1 MHAPESEATTT
12 SVKRLVARGVTKRY
26 EQTLALDDVSL
37 ALTPGEVHAVVGHNG
52 AGKSTLLR
60 VLAGAE
66 RPDGGSLH
74 DGEQPLEFSAPADA
88 LALGISTVYQELSLV
103 DDLTV
108 AENVFL
114 GREITS
120 RGRIEKTMM
129 RRATQNL
136 LEEFDVEASAGEKAR
151 NLPVAVRQLIEI
163 VAALG
168 RDTRFLLLDE
178 PTTALEH
185 RQVDRVLE
193 IIRRLARERGLAVLL
208 IDHKLDEVFAVAD
221 RVTALANG
229 RVVLSGTT
237 AAVNREDV
245 VQAIV
250 GEPVYVEG
258 LHPTPRRDAPA
269 SRPVLRVD
277 HLRSERLGGI
287 TLTAREGQI
296 LGIYGLV
303 GSGRTRF
310 LRTLLGLEP
319 LQDGVLE
326 LGGEPYFPTGPGAA
340 IARGVAYLS
349 EERKADGFIPLL
361 TPLENV
367 ALPVMR
373 RFERFGVLRRR
384 PLRAAAGKALAEV
397 DVRGRIDGKMTDL
410 SGGNQQKVLFGRALL
425 QRPRLLLLDEP
436 TKGVDIGAKAEIHEL
451 VRRFAAKGD
460 AVIVV
465 SSEEEELLGMSNEIT
480 VFVHGHCDGTA
491 YPSGSI
497 DASRLKRLAWGESRE
512 SN

>member
-1 MHAPESEATTT
+1 MHARASEAASA
-12 SVKRLVARGVTKRY
+12 SVTRLIARGVTKRY

-37 ALTPGEVHAVVGHNG
+37 ALTPGEVHALVGHNG

-60 VLAGAE
+60 ILAGAE
-66 RPDGGSLH
+66 RPDAGGLH
-74 DGEQPLEFSAPADA
+74 DGEQPLAFSAPADA

-114 GREITS
+114 GRKISS
-120 RGRIEKTMM
+120 RRRVEKSTM
-129 RRATQNL
+129 RRATQDL
-136 LEEFDVEASAGEKAR
+136 LEEFDVEASAGDKVR

-168 RDTRFLLLDE
+168 RNTRFLLLDE

-185 RQVDRVLE
+185 RQVARVLE
-193 IIRRLARERGLAVLL
+193 IIGRLARDRGLAVLL

-229 RVVLSGTT
+229 RVVLAGTT
-237 AAVNREDV
+237 AEVGREDV
-245 VQAIV
+245 VHAIV
-250 GEPVYVEG
+250 GESASAEG
-258 LHPTPRRDAPA
+258 LDPAPVPTRRRESGA
-269 SRPVLRVD
+269 PVLRVE
-277 HLRSERLGGI
+277 HLRSERLEDV
-287 TLTAREGQI
+287 TLTARAGQI

-319 LQDGVLE
+319 YENGALE
-326 LGGEPYFPTGPGAA
+326 LGGEPYRPTGPRAA

-349 EERKADGFIPLL
+349 EERKADGFIPMLA
-361 TPLENV
+361 PLENV
-367 ALPVMR
+367 ALPVMQ

-384 PLRAAAGKALAEV
+384 SLRAAASKALAEV
-397 DVRGRIDGKMTDL
+397 DVRGRVDGKMTEL

-436 TKGVDIGAKAEIHEL
+436 TKGVDIGAKAEIHDL
-451 VRRFAAKGD
+451 VRRFAGAGD

-465 SSEEEELLGMSNEIT
+465 SSEEEELLGREALCRRFRDDWQQAGLGG
-480 VFVHGHCDGTA
+480 VA
-491 YPSGSI
+491 PPS
-497 DASRLKRLAWGESRE
+497 
-512 SN
+512 